1 MVKLFLTLTLSLII
15 SALSSSLYSAGT
27 PKDKIYTLGKQAY
40 IYAYPLVLMG
50 VTEEVMTNVSAVDES
65 HTPVNQFANIYTFPA
80 PEFKEVIR
88 PNVDTLYSSAW
99 LNLEKE
105 PIVLSIPDSNNR
117 YYLLP
122 MLDAWTDVFA
132 SLGKRT
138 TGTKKVDFVIVGP
151 TWKGTLP
158 SDLKKIAAPTNIVW
172 IIGRTQTNGV
182 GDYQAVN
189 EFQKNL
195 HLTPLSAWG
204 KGEYTPA
211 AKQVNPAI
219 DTKTPPPKQ
228 VENMDAVTFFKKFA
242 ELLKTNPPHPSD
254 AAMLAELKQ
263 IGIIAGKDFDPSKL
277 TSQQIELLN
286 KAIQDAQTQIDN
298 SINMEGKQQNGWN
311 IALTHIGTYDN
322 NYLARAVVARFGL
335 GANIP
340 QDAIYPF
347 TIVDS
352 TGQQLNGKNKYVMHF
367 GKNNMPPVNGFWSL
381 TMYDTDGY
389 FVPNPINRYA
399 IGDRDKL
406 KLNADGSLDIYIQ
419 NEKPSEDKV
428 SNWLPAPPGDFNLLL
443 RFYWPKPA
451 IQNGTWI
458 IPGVK
463 RMPS

>member
-65 HTPVNQFANIYTFPA
+65 HAPVNQFANIYTFPA

-105 PIVLSIPDSNNR
+105 PIILSIPDSNNR

-151 TWKGTLP
+151 TWNGTLP
-158 SDLKKIAAPTNIVW
+158 NGLKKITAPTNIVW

-211 AKQVNPAI
+211 ANQVNPAI

-263 IGIIAGKDFDPSKL
+263 IGIIPGKDFDPSKL

-451 IQNGTWI
+451 IQNGAWI